1 MLAVTRKPR
10 FVAGCAGGTKR
21 MLLLIVLTLAKIS
34 MESRHSK
41 MTKGRDDS
49 HGRRSV
55 GRRHLVCTSSPL
67 QYPAGAATW
76 ATQ

>member
-1 MLAVTRKPR
+1 MLADTRKPR
-10 FVAGCAGGTKR
+10 LVAGCAGGTKR
-21 MLLLIVLTLAKIS
+21 MLLLIVLTLTKIS
-34 MESRHSK
+34 MKRHSK